1 MTKMAMAAGMRERAP
16 TSLPGS
22 PAEEPSRDQDPARG
36 ADDRR
41 NVESRSFL
49 RVVLG
54 VAGLAAV
61 AFAILAIAGA
71 GRSPVGT
78 ACFYIVLFGV
88 SSATLLRGVLVR
100 EERLPWM
107 LLGAGLLAWSAGFL
121 YWRVRY
127 ADADSQPIPSL
138 SDVLEL
144 SFYPVACAAIV
155 TLARRRLQFAS
166 SSVFLDGAAAALATG
181 CIGVLILA
189 PPLAGVTEGEL
200 RVVLT
205 GLAYPVGDV
214 LLVGL
219 CVGLLA
225 VRGAQ
230 LGPTWLLILAGGL
243 VFAATD
249 TLSLWQSVEGSY
261 TPGGPLD
268 IGWMLGVLLIGLPAW
283 RPIEAR
289 RVVDEGHHSVVL
301 PTALGAVSLGVLTVD
316 HFDRLPVAAI
326 LAASLSLAVIL
337 RRFVVTFALSR
348 RLIAGSER
356 EALTDTV
363 TTLANRRA
371 LMLDL
376 DAALSAPAHV
386 LAIFDLDGFK
396 HYNDTFGH
404 PAGDLLLIR
413 LSERLRDA
421 AAEHGASAY
430 RMGGDEFCVLGAAI
444 AGPGPKR
451 VLAWGNAALTEHG
464 EGFTITASGGAVV
477 VDETITDASAALSD
491 ADERMYG
498 SKRSRRNSALAQTTA
513 VLRSVQE
520 AVDGELARHTS
531 QVAILADRVARHM
544 GLSEPE
550 IRWIRCAAELHDV
563 GKVAI
568 PAGIMHKRETLDPQ
582 EWAFIRRHTLIGEH
596 IAESASALSP
606 IAPIIRSSHERWDGG
621 GYPDGLAGDEIP
633 VGAQIVF
640 VCDAFDAMTS
650 DRAYRAALP
659 AAFALRELREAAG
672 TQFSPRVVEAFIA
685 GWTGASLV
693 VGVQQE
699 PGCVEDAA
707 VA

>member
-1 MTKMAMAAGMRERAP
+1 MPRI
-16 TSLPGS
+16 
-22 PAEEPSRDQDPARG
+22 
-36 ADDRR
+36 
-41 NVESRSFL
+41 
-49 RVVLG
+49 VLG
-54 VAGLAAV
+54 VAALAAV

-78 ACFYIVLFGV
+78 VCFYTVLFAV
-88 SSATLLRGVLVR
+88 SSATLLRGILVR

-107 LLGAGLLAWSAGFL
+107 LLGAGLFAWSAGFL

-127 ADADSQPIPSL
+127 ANADSQPIPSL

-144 SFYPVACAAIV
+144 SFYPIACAAIV
-155 TLARRRLQFAS
+155 TLARTRLQFTS

-181 CIGVLILA
+181 SIGVLVLA
-189 PPLAGVTEGEL
+189 PPLAGVTEGAL
-200 RVVLT
+200 HVVLT

-214 LLVGL
+214 LLVGM

-230 LGPTWLLILAGGL
+230 LGRAWLLILAGGL

-249 TLSLWQSVEGSY
+249 TISLWQSVEGSY

-268 IGWMLGVLLIGLPAW
+268 IGWMTGILLIGWPAW

-289 RVVDEGHHSVVL
+289 RVVDEGRHSIVL
-301 PTALGAVSLGVLTVD
+301 PATLGAVSLGILTVD
-316 HFDRLPVAAI
+316 HFQRLSVAAV
-326 LAASLSLAVIL
+326 LAAALSLAVIL

-348 RLIAGSER
+348 RLIEGSER

-371 LMLDL
+371 LMIDL
-376 DAALSAPAHV
+376 EAALAAPDVDRAHL

-404 PAGDLLLIR
+404 PAGDMLLIR

-421 AAEHGASAY
+421 AAEHGATAY
-430 RMGGDEFCVLGAAI
+430 RMGGDEFCVFGPTT
-444 AGPGPKR
+444 AGPGPER
-451 VLAWGNAALTEHG
+451 LLAWGNAALTEHG

-477 VDETITDASAALSD
+477 VDASTIDASSALSE

-498 SKRSRRNSALAQTTA
+498 AKRSRRNSALAQTTA
-513 VLRSVQE
+513 VLRSVQD
-520 AVDGELARHTS
+520 AVDGELGRHTS
-531 QVAILADRVARHM
+531 QVAILADRVARQM
-544 GLSEPE
+544 GLSELE
-550 IRWIRCAAELHDV
+550 VGWVRCAAELHDI

-568 PAGIMHKRETLDPQ
+568 PAAIMHKRETLDPQ
-582 EWAFIRRHTLIGEH
+582 EWAFIHRHTLIGEH

-606 IAPIIRSSHERWDGG
+606 VAPIIRSSHERWDGG
-621 GYPDGLAGDEIP
+621 GYPDGLAGEEIP
-633 VGAQIVF
+633 VAAQIVF

-650 DRAYRAALP
+650 DRPYRAALP
-659 AAFALRELREAAG
+659 TAFALRELRAAAG
-672 TQFSPRVVEAFIA
+672 TQFSPRVIDAFIA
-685 GWTGASLV
+685 GWTDEQP
-693 VGVQQE
+693 VQHL
-699 PGCVEDAA
+699 AA
-707 VA
+707 A